1 MTILITGILITAI
14 ALTILFKHIRKKAIK
29 FSPIYHLLEELDN
42 I

>member
-1 MTILITGILITAI
+1 MTILISGISITAI
-14 ALTILFKHIRKKAIK
+14 ALTLLYKHIRKKAVE